1 MDYKAYQKAY
11 ITDPPP
17 EPRFR
22 FRGSFGTTLYYEDF
36 EAAISYYENALGLP
50 GYVEG
55 KGTRGWRIGS
65 GWLTILMG
73 NNGNPRNVEISF
85 EMETP
90 AQAEKL
96 QKAFIQAGGKGDSP
110 TDELMYVPIRS
121 CPVIDPF
128 GTDVLVFS
136 RLNNP

>member
-11 ITDPPP
+11 IIDPPP

-22 FRGSFGTTLYYEDF
+22 FQGSFSITLYYEDF
-36 EAAISYYENALGLP
+36 EAAISYYENVLGPP

-73 NNGNPRNVEISF
+73 NNGNPRNVEIPF

-96 QKAFIQAGGKGDSP
+96 QKAFIQAGGKGAPP
-110 TDELMYVPIRS
+110 TDELMYVPVRS

-128 GTDVLVFS
+128 GTDILVFS
-136 RLNNP
+136 KLNNR